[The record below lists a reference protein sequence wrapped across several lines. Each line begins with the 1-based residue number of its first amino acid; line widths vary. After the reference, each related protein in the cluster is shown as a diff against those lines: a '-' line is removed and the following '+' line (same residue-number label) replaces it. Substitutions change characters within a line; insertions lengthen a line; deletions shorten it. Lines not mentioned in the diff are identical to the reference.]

1 MSALGQKQT
10 YAVQEAC
17 EWITAPTFGL
27 LPYTAQCS
35 MKNYL
40 QAQKDLLPRRRSPL
54 QRGIKLPR
62 RNALGTV
69 ALRNYRR

>member
-1 MSALGQKQT
+1 
-10 YAVQEAC
+10 
-17 EWITAPTFGL
+17 
-27 LPYTAQCS
+27 

-62 RNALGTV
+62 RNAL
-69 ALRNYRR
+69 